1 MKKITLSVLLISM
14 LAACASDKPA
24 EVAPAAPAAATEAPV
39 APVAEAPQAT
49 APVAVDALN
58 DANSILAKRS
68 AFFDFDKSA
77 IKEADKPAVQAH
89 GQYLAEHADR
99 KVVVEGNADE
109 RGSSEY
115 NLALGNRRAESVK
128 KMLVLSGAK
137 AAQISTASFGE
148 EKPRASGHN
157 EAAWSQ
163 NRRADIV
170 YK

>member
-1 MKKITLSVLLISM
+1 MKKLSMSVLLVSL

-24 EVAPAAPAAATEAPV
+24 EVAPAPVAPTAAAEPAPV
-39 APVAEAPQAT
+39 AAAPKEV
-49 APVAVDALN
+49 APVAVDPLN
-58 DANSILAKRS
+58 DPNSILAKRE
-68 AFFDFDKSA
+68 AYFDFDKSA
-77 IKEADKPAVQAH
+77 VKEAHKPMVQAH
-89 GQYLAEHADR
+89 GQYLAGKANTQ
-99 KVVVEGNADE
+99 VVVEGNADE

-128 KMLVLSGAK
+128 KMLVVSGAK
-137 AAQISTASFGE
+137 GAQVSTVSFGE
-148 EKPRASGHN
+148 EKPRASGHT